1 VSRQRDDGMNEHR
14 GTHPTRKFKKG
25 EIAIELKG
33 ITKRYPGGVVANDGI
48 NLAIR
53 AGEIHGLLGENG
65 AGKTTLMRILVGEV
79 RPDTGDIYIGGEKVD
94 IRSPHDAQ
102 NMSIGMVHQQRK
114 LIPKF
119 SAIENILLG
128 DPDTGVFPNIEK
140 SKKKVQE
147 LSDKFDFDVDLDAKL
162 WQLDAGEAQIVEI
175 LKVLYSGATIIIM
188 DEPTSGLS
196 PVQQDK
202 LLASLEKMARES
214 LAVVPF
220 VTHKLP
226 VVTEICDRITV
237 LRNGKLI
244 NTSDSVGTLSK
255 EELADWMVGKKV
267 LFQLKKPETRPGAVL
282 VEVENLSALN
292 DQGAPALKNVSFSI
306 HEGEIL
312 GIAGVAGNGQDELAE
327 VLTGIRRPTEG
338 KIIFRGEDVTH
349 ASIRRRRE
357 LGMAFRSADV
367 LERGVIGE
375 FSILENFVL
384 SSLYTQDFCRGM
396 LIDVECARDIA
407 EKEFADF
414 EIRAPDI
421 FTMAKN
427 LSGGNLS
434 KLILALEFSWSSRFL
449 IDQLVTQGLD
459 VATTEYIRKRLF
471 EAKKNG
477 KAIMLFSRDLDEI
490 LMMSDRIAPM
500 YEGELGTPV
509 SSASTDKREI
519 GAAIVGR

>member
-1 VSRQRDDGMNEHR
+1 MNEH
-14 GTHPTRKFKKG
+14 HQKNKTRELKKG
-25 EIAIELKG
+25 EIAIELRG
-33 ITKRYPGGVVANDGI
+33 ITKRYPGGVLANDGI
-48 NLAIR
+48 NLEIR
-53 AGEIHGLLGENG
+53 VGEIHGLLGENG

-79 RPDTGDIYIGGEKVD
+79 RPDKGEIYIGGEKVD
-94 IRSPHDAQ
+94 IRSPHHAR

-128 DPDTGVFPNIEK
+128 DPATSIFPNIEK
-140 SKKKVQE
+140 SKKKVRE
-147 LSDKFDFDVDLDAKL
+147 LSEKFDFNVDLDAKL

-188 DEPTSGLS
+188 DEPTAGLS

-202 LLASLEKMARES
+202 LLASLKKMARES
-214 LAVVPF
+214 LAIVPF

-226 VVTEICDRITV
+226 IVTEVCDRITV

-244 NTSDSVGTLSK
+244 NTSDSISELSK

-267 LFQLKKPETRPGAVL
+267 LFDLKKPETELGPVL
-282 VEVENLSALN
+282 IEVENLSALN
-292 DQGAPALKNVSFSI
+292 DQGEPAVKNVSFSI
-306 HEGEIL
+306 QEGEIL

-327 VLTGIRRPTEG
+327 VLTGLRKPTEG
-338 KIIFRGEDVTH
+338 RIIFRGEDITH

-357 LGMAFRSADV
+357 LGMAYRSADV
-367 LERGVIGE
+367 LERGVIGD

-396 LIDVECARDIA
+396 LIDVECARGIA
-407 EKEFADF
+407 EKEFTNF
-414 EIRAPDI
+414 EIRAPNI
-421 FTMAKN
+421 FTTVKN

-434 KLILALEFSWSSRFL
+434 KLILALEFSWSSKFL

-471 EAKKNG
+471 EAKKCW
-477 KAIMLFSRDLDEI
+477 KAIMLFSKDLDEI
-490 LMMSDRIAPM
+490 LMMSDKIAPI
-500 YEGELGTPV
+500 YEGELGKPIPSERTN
-509 SSASTDKREI
+509 KREI
-519 GAAIVGR
+519 GAAIIGK